1 MGIIAKQSIQGTIV
15 TYLGVA
21 VGFVTTFFVLTR
33 FLSAEEIG
41 LARVLVDAAT
51 LFIGLAQLGTSSS
64 IIRFYPHFK
73 HSVESCRMVQ
83 NSLELSSTE
92 KTTLT
97 NSTQP
102 LNNSTQLSDHGF
114 FFWTLIVP
122 LVGFALFTAIYC
134 ACHEP
139 LSRWFGEKSPLF
151 VEYYYMVLPMAFF
164 MLYQTIFETNAN
176 VRMHIVVPR
185 AVRELI
191 TRIGLLMVYLL
202 YAFECLNINGFVIAL
217 CAVYAVAMLCNMGY
231 LFSLGEVSLR
241 PDMQFLRENRSLVR
255 QYILYTGFLLVSA
268 VASVLAPTLSSFF
281 ITAEMGL
288 NYTGIFAIATYIA
301 VMVSIP
307 YRSVVAIAS
316 PQLATAIKENNQRET
331 AHLMQQVS
339 STLLLVGGMILC
351 AIWLNIDLIFH
362 ILPNGETYAAARQVV
377 LMLGTSQLII
387 AVCSFTSSALNY
399 SRFYA
404 FSLLFSFILTITS
417 ILLNNH
423 LIPHFGMEG
432 AAISNLI
439 SYAIYFVLIVLTVR
453 LTLKTPTFT
462 RQHLKIL
469 LLIVVIMN
477 LNFLWLKYVPIN
489 NIWISS
495 LLRTVVLMGGACLV
509 AWHKNLSPEINQQLR
524 SLGERLK
531 VKG

>member
-33 FLSAEEIG
+33 FLTTEEIG

-73 HSVESCRMVQ
+73 VKGEGGKVKGE
-83 NSLELSSTE
+83 N
-92 KTTLT
+92 
-97 NSTQP
+97 
-102 LNNSTQLSDHGF
+102 SDHGF

-122 LVGFALFTAIYC
+122 LVGFVLFTAIYC

-139 LSRWFGEKSPLF
+139 LSRWFGEKSALF
-151 VEYYYMVLPMAFF
+151 VEYYYMVLPIAFF
-164 MLYQTIFETNAN
+164 MLYQTVFETNAN

-191 TRIGLLMVYLL
+191 TRIGLLVAYLL
-202 YAFECLNINGFVIAL
+202 YAFRVVELDGFVIAL
-217 CAVYAVAMLCNMGY
+217 CSVYALAALCNIIY

-241 PDMQFLRENRSLVR
+241 PDWDFLRNNPQLIR
-255 QYILYTGFLLVSA
+255 QYLLYTAFLLISA

-288 NYTGIFAIATYIA
+288 SYTGIYAIATYIA

-307 YRSVVAIAS
+307 YRSMTAIAA
-316 PQLATAIKENNQRET
+316 PQLATAIKENNHVEMS
-331 AHLMQQVS
+331 HLMQQVS
-339 STLLLVGGMILC
+339 STLLLIGGMILC
-351 AIWLNIDLIFH
+351 VIWLNIDLIFH

-377 LMLGTSQLII
+377 LILGVSQLFI
-387 AVCSFTSSALNY
+387 ATCSCTSSALNY

-404 FSLLFSFILTITS
+404 FSLLFSFILTASS
-417 ILLNNH
+417 IWLNNM
-423 LIPHFGMEG
+423 LIPHFGMDG
-432 AAISNLI
+432 AALSNLV
-439 SYAIYFVLIVLTVR
+439 SYVVYFVLIILTVR
-453 LTLKTPTFT
+453 LTIKVPTFT
-462 RQHLKIL
+462 QQHLKIL
-469 LLIVVIMN
+469 VLLLSIFI
-477 LNFLWLKYVPIN
+477 LNALWQKYLPIN
-489 NIWISS
+489 NIWICSII
-495 LLRTVVLMGGACLV
+495 RTIVLIGGGCSV
-509 AWHKNLSPEINQQLR
+509 AWFAKLSPEINQQLK
-524 SLGERLK
+524 SFFCK
-531 VKG
+531 IKHT

>member
-33 FLSAEEIG
+33 FLTAEEIG

-73 HSVESCRMVQ
+73 ASRQGGEDVKSE
-83 NSLELSSTE
+83 NIE
-92 KTTLT
+92 
-97 NSTQP
+97 
-102 LNNSTQLSDHGF
+102 HGF

-122 LVGFALFTAIYC
+122 LIGFALFTAIYC

-139 LSRWFGEKSPLF
+139 LSQWFGEKSPLF

-164 MLYQTIFETNAN
+164 MLYQTVFETNAN

-191 TRIGLLMVYLL
+191 TRIGLLVVYML
-202 YAFECLNINGFVIAL
+202 YAFGVVNLDGFVVAL
-217 CAVYAVAMLCNMGY
+217 CGVYAIAMLCNIIY
-231 LFSLGEVSLR
+231 LFSLGQVSLR
-241 PDMQFLRENRSLVR
+241 PDWQFLRNNPKLIK
-255 QYILYTGFLLVSA
+255 QYALYTGFLLVSA

-288 NYTGIFAIATYIA
+288 SYTGIFAIATYIA

-307 YRSVVAIAS
+307 YRSVTAIAA
-316 PQLATAIKENNQRET
+316 PQLATAIKHNNHSEIT
-331 AHLMQQVS
+331 HLVQQVS
-339 STLLLVGGMILC
+339 SNLLLIGGMILC

-362 ILPNGETYAAARQVV
+362 ILPNGEIYTPARSVV
-377 LMLGTSQLII
+377 LILGTSQLFI

-399 SRFYA
+399 SRYYA
-404 FSLLFSFILTITS
+404 FSLLFSFTLTVLS
-417 ILLNNH
+417 ILLNNL
-423 LIPHFGMEG
+423 LIPRFGMEG
-432 AAISNLI
+432 AAMSNLI
-439 SYAIYFVLIVLTVR
+439 AYAIYFILIILTVRFTIKAPTFTLQHFKILILIVL
-453 LTLKTPTFT
+453 
-462 RQHLKIL
+462 IL
-469 LLIVVIMN
+469 NM
-477 LNFLWLKYVPIN
+477 NFLWLKYLPIN
-489 NIWISS
+489 NIWISGII
-495 LLRTVVLMGGACLV
+495 RTFVLMGGACAV
-509 AWHKNLSPEINQQLR
+509 AWFMNLSPEIKQQVR
-524 SLGERLK
+524 SIGERLK
-531 VKG
+531 IRG

>member
-41 LARVLVDAAT
+41 LSRVLIDAAT

-73 HSVESCRMVQ
+73 
-83 NSLELSSTE
+83 SSKVSE
-92 KTTLT
+92 FQSSK
-97 NSTQP
+97 
-102 LNNSTQLSDHGF
+102 DEHGF
-114 FFWTLIVP
+114 FFWTLVIP
-122 LVGFALFTAIYC
+122 LIGFILFTIIYC
-134 ACHEP
+134 ACYAP
-139 LSRWFGEKSPLF
+139 LSQWFGEKSPLF

-191 TRIGLLMVYLL
+191 TRIGLLVVYLL
-202 YAFECLNINGFVIAL
+202 YAFELLSINGFVVGL
-217 CAVYAVAMLCNMGY
+217 CGVYAVAMLCNMGY
-231 LFSLGEVSLR
+231 LFSLGEISLR
-241 PDMQFLRENRSLVR
+241 PDWGFLRSNRSLVR
-255 QYILYTGFLLVSA
+255 QYILYTGFLLISA

-307 YRSVVAIAS
+307 YRSMTAIAA
-316 PQLATAIKENNQRET
+316 PQLATAIKENNQHET

-339 STLLLVGGMILC
+339 STLLLIGGLILC
-351 AIWLNIDLIFH
+351 IIWLNIDLIFH

-377 LMLGTSQLII
+377 LMLGTSQLFI
-387 AVCSFTSSALNY
+387 AVCSFASSALNY

-404 FSLLFSFILTITS
+404 FSLLYSFILTIVS
-417 ILLNNH
+417 ILLNNI
-423 LIPHFGMEG
+423 LIPQLGMEG
-432 AAISNLI
+432 AAVSNLI
-439 SYAIYFVLIVLTVR
+439 AYAIYFILIVVTVR
-453 LTLKTPTFT
+453 LTLKSPTFT

-469 LLIVVIMN
+469 LLIVLILI
-477 LNFLWLKYVPIN
+477 LNFLWQKYLPIN
-489 NIWISS
+489 NIWINSIIRS
-495 LLRTVVLMGGACLV
+495 VVLLGGGCAV
-509 AWHKNLSPEINQQLR
+509 AWYKNLSPEINQQVR
-524 SLGERLK
+524 RIGERLK
-531 VKG
+531 AKG